1 MDPNVV
7 MNRLL
12 RLVKLDTTVFDEVR
26 DDTNEL
32 IPALVIAAISSLL
45 AGLGSAMWWKVIPDL
60 GGDRDSLWVNQFI
73 LGSVFMFVMLV
84 VIALVV
90 YVIMAQMYKVQ
101 TDVQS
106 LIRTVGYA
114 SFPMA
119 LSLLMFVPLL
129 WPIFAIVPLALLM
142 VMLIYA
148 VQSATS
154 AESSQVVMA
163 TLIGFVVF
171 VFVLG
176 LVSTTTDFAKAPI
189 GAGLFGIISDF
200 A

>member
-7 MNRLL
+7 MNRLV
-12 RLVKLDTTVFDEVR
+12 RLAKLDTTVFDEVR

-60 GGDRDSLWVNQFI
+60 GGDRESLWVNQFI
-73 LGSVFMFVMLV
+73 LGSVFMFVMLI